1 MENQEKDPLFGYANA
16 PRLEVKF
23 SLTAS
28 ELDDLKKYLKAN
40 KDTAKPSRVYLTYRS
55 GVSKK
60 GNQYNMLSAYDP
72 NGGNEMKPVQVEVA
86 STTGDLPF

>member
-1 MENQEKDPLFGYANA
+1 MDNQQNDPLFGYTNT

-40 KDTAKPSRVYLTYRS
+40 KDATKPSRVYMTFRS
-55 GVSKK
+55 GMSKK
-60 GNQYNMLSAYDP
+60 GNQYNILSAYDP
-72 NGGNEMKPVQVEVA
+72 NGGNDMKPVQVEVA

>member
-1 MENQEKDPLFGYANA
+1 MENQERDPLFGYANA
-16 PRLEVKF
+16 PKLEVKF

-40 KDTAKPSRVYLTYRS
+40 KDATKPSRVYLTYRS
-55 GVSKK
+55 GVSKA
-60 GNQYNMLSAYDP
+60 GNQYNMLSAWDP
-72 NGGNEMKPVQVEVA
+72 NSGNTHKPVAIQVE